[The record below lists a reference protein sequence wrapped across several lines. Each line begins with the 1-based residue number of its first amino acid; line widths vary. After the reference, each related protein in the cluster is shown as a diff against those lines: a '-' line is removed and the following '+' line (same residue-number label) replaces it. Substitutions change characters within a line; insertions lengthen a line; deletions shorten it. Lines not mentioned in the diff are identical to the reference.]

1 MTGPGPILVYSKY
14 ADDLQRFRR
23 ILEPALAPAEIGYA
37 GTPEQAEPHLASV
50 EVLYGWGFS
59 SAMLAR
65 MPKLR
70 WVQKMGAGVEDVL
83 EAPQFRTGVVLTR
96 TDGRLIAPRM
106 VEYVVAMILQRT
118 LKLREVRK
126 AQREG
131 QWLPYFEVGSIRQLT
146 IGVAGLGEI
155 GNEIA
160 RTLRGLGADVVGWRR
175 SNAPTDAV
183 RQLFAGREAL
193 ARFVAGCD
201 VVVLVLP
208 LTSQTRGILSGSILR
223 AFRPGAH
230 LINIGRGGVLDETA
244 LMEAIDAGIIA
255 HTTLDVFAT
264 EPLPPAHP
272 FWRHPGVT
280 VTPHICGP
288 LIPEDVAPHFLANYA
303 AFAAGKPLR
312 NVIELDRQY

>member
-1 MTGPGPILVYSKY
+1 MTNPGPILVYSKY
-14 ADDLQRFRR
+14 AADLQRFRR
-23 ILEPALAPAEIGYA
+23 ILEPALDRIEINCA
-37 GTPEQAEPHLASV
+37 GSPGEAEPHLARA

-59 SAMLAR
+59 PAMLAK

-70 WVQKMGAGVEDVL
+70 WVQKMGAGVEDML
-83 EAPQFRTGVVLTR
+83 EAPQFRAGVVLTR

-118 LKLREVRK
+118 LKLPSVRK
-126 AQREG
+126 AQGEG

-155 GNEIA
+155 GNEVA
-160 RTLRGLGADVVGWRR
+160 QTLRGLGADVVGWRR
-175 SNAPTDAV
+175 SNSPTDAV
-183 RQLFAGREAL
+183 SQLFVGGDAL
-193 ARFVAGCD
+193 PRFVAACD

-208 LTSQTRGILSGSILR
+208 LTSQTRGILGASVLA
-223 AFRPGAH
+223 AFKPGAH
-230 LINIGRGGVLDETA
+230 LINIGRGGVLNEAA
-244 LMEAIDAGIIA
+244 LMDAIGAGIIGQA
-255 HTTLDVFAT
+255 TLDVFET
-264 EPLPPAHP
+264 EPLPPTHP
-272 FWRHPGVT
+272 FWRHPCVT